1 MSKLDGKVAVVIGG
15 GTGIG
20 LGCARA
26 LAESGC
32 QVVIAGRRE
41 QVLKQAVEQSGGT
54 SPMRHHVVDTA
65 SRESVKTLFGWV
77 RQELGQTDIMVNSA
91 AINIVDRTMSR
102 MKPEQ
107 WDQVLQINTTGV
119 YNCMQAVLPEMRERH
134 DGVIINIGSI
144 AGKRA
149 ADLGGVA
156 YNASKFAVT
165 ALGTSVGNEDG
176 RHGIRV
182 TTVQPGE
189 VNTPLLE
196 QRPEPVS
203 EERRATMLQ
212 PEDVGQ
218 VVAMIAGLPVRAH
231 IPEVVV
237 KPLNQGFV

>member
-32 QVVIAGRRE
+32 QVAIAGRRQE
-41 QVLKQAVEQSGGT
+41 VLSQAVERSGGT
-54 SPMRHHVVDTA
+54 LPMRYHVVDTA
-65 SRESVKTLFGWV
+65 CRESVKTLFGWI

-107 WDQVLQINTTGV
+107 WDQVLKINTTGV
-119 YNCMQAVLPEMRERH
+119 YNCMQAVLPEMRERQ

-149 ADLGGVA
+149 GELGGVA

-203 EERRATMLQ
+203 DERRATMLQ

-218 VVAMIAGLPVRAH
+218 VVAMIAGLPTRAH
-231 IPEVVV
+231 IPEVII
-237 KPLNQGFV
+237 KPLNQGFA

>member
-1 MSKLDGKVAVVIGG
+1 MNKLDGKTAVVVGG

-41 QVLKQAVEQSGGT
+41 HVLKQAVEQSAGT
-54 SPMRHHVVDTA
+54 SPIRYHVVDTA
-65 SRESVKTLFGWV
+65 ARESVQTLFAWM

-119 YNCMQAVLPEMRERH
+119 YNCMQAVLPEMRERQ

-149 ADLGGVA
+149 GELGGVA

-165 ALGTSVGNEDG
+165 ALGITVGNEDG
-176 RHGIRV
+176 CHGIRV

-189 VNTPLLE
+189 VNTPILE

-203 EERRATMLQ
+203 DERRAAMLQ

-218 VVAMIAGLPVRAH
+218 VVAMIASLPARAH
-231 IPEVVV
+231 IPEVII
-237 KPLNQGFV
+237 KPLKQKFA